1 MRWKSRFDR
10 FHTAT
15 DFDET
20 MGKTKR
26 SNSWKVIYNA
36 PRELQPRE
44 RMKMV
49 SSAEELATVPDEV
62 LLANILRS
70 GVKGTNVLEAAMK
83 LRASCATLAEFLKYP
98 TLRSFMT
105 FLEERNI
112 GRIGIGEDKALCL
125 IAAFELGR
133 RAVDAERQMRNRTLP
148 IRGARD
154 VFALLKPDADK
165 QDREVFWCLL
175 LDVRKRLIANPVVVS
190 AGTKDAALVIPRDVF
205 RPAVREGAVAVIV
218 AHNHLS
224 ENLLPSNEDVELTR
238 LLEETGATIG
248 IPLLDHVI
256 LSSVP
261 SCNQWRSL
269 KS

>member
-1 MRWKSRFDR
+1 M
-10 FHTAT
+10 
-15 DFDET
+15 E
-20 MGKTKR
+20 KTKK

-49 SSAEELATVPDEV
+49 SSAEELATIPDEV

-98 TLRSFMT
+98 TLRSFMA
-105 FLEERNI
+105 FLKERKI
-112 GRIGIGEDKALCL
+112 GRIGIGEDKALGL
-125 IAAFELGR
+125 IAAVELGR
-133 RAVDAERQMRNRTLP
+133 RAVDAERNMRNRTLP
-148 IRGARD
+148 IRGAQD
-154 VFALLKPDADK
+154 VFALLKPEADK
-165 QDREVFWCLL
+165 QEREVFWCLL
-175 LDVRKRLIANPVVVS
+175 LDVRKRLIANPIVVS

-205 RPAVREGAVAVIV
+205 RPAIREGAVSVIA

-224 ENLLPSNEDVELTR
+224 EDISPSDADMELTR
-238 LLEETGATIG
+238 LLKETGETVG
-248 IPLLDHVI
+248 IPLIDHVI

-261 SCNQWRSL
+261 SCNLWRSVNTT
-269 KS
+269 SS

>member
-1 MRWKSRFDR
+1 MATKSDG
-10 FHTAT
+10 A
-15 DFDET
+15 
-20 MGKTKR
+20 MVKTRK
-26 SNSWKVIYNA
+26 SKSWNVIYNA

-49 SSAEELATVPDEV
+49 SSAEELAAIPDEV

-83 LRASCATLAEFLKYP
+83 LRASCASLAELLKYP
-98 TLRSFMT
+98 TLRSFMA
-105 FLEERNI
+105 FLEERKI
-112 GRIGIGEDKALCL
+112 GRIGIGEDKALGL

-133 RAVDAERQMRNRTLP
+133 RAVDAERNMRNRALP
-148 IRGARD
+148 VRSARD
-154 VFALLKPDADK
+154 VFALLKPEADK
-165 QDREVFWCLL
+165 QEREVFWCLL

-205 RPAVREGAVAVIV
+205 RPAIREGAIAVIA

-224 ENLLPSNEDVELTR
+224 EDVSPSDEDIELTR
-238 LLEETGATIG
+238 MLEETGETVG

-261 SCNQWRSL
+261 SCGQWQSVKNHLRT
-269 KS
+269 

>member
-1 MRWKSRFDR
+1 M
-10 FHTAT
+10 
-15 DFDET
+15 T
-20 MGKTKR
+20 MNKAKK

-83 LRASCATLAEFLKYP
+83 LRASCVTLAEFLKYP

-105 FLEERNI
+105 FLEERKI
-112 GRIGIGEDKALCL
+112 GHVGIGEDKALGL

-133 RAVDAERQMRNRTLP
+133 RAVDAERNMRNRALP
-148 IRGARD
+148 IRRAGD
-154 VFALLKPDADK
+154 VFALLKPEADK
-165 QDREVFWCLL
+165 QEREVFWCLM

-205 RPAVREGAVAVIV
+205 RPAIREGAVAVIAV
-218 AHNHLS
+218 HNHLS
-224 ENLLPSNEDVELTR
+224 EDVSPSEEDIELTR
-238 LLEETGATIG
+238 LLKETGEMVG
-248 IPLLDHVI
+248 ITLMDHVI

-261 SCNQWRSL
+261 SCDQWQSIL
-269 KS
+269 

>member
-1 MRWKSRFDR
+1 MSATKKS
-10 FHTAT
+10 T
-15 DFDET
+15 
-20 MGKTKR
+20 
-26 SNSWKVIYNA
+26 SWKVIYNA

-62 LLANILRS
+62 LLACIMRS

-83 LRASCATLAEFLKYP
+83 LRSSCASLAEFLKYP
-98 TLRSFMT
+98 TLRSFMS
-105 FLEERNI
+105 FLKERKI
-112 GRIGIGEDKALCL
+112 GRIGIGEDKALGL

-133 RAVDAERQMRNRTLP
+133 RAIDAERNMRNRALP
-148 IRGARD
+148 IRGGAD
-154 VFALLKPDADK
+154 VFALLKPESDK
-165 QDREVFWCLL
+165 QEREVFWCLM
-175 LDVRKRLIANPVVVS
+175 LDLRKRLIASPVVVS

-205 RPAVREGAVAVIV
+205 RPAIREGAVAIIV

-224 ENLLPSNEDVELTR
+224 EDIAPSDEDIELTR
-238 LLEETGATIG
+238 LIKETGETVG

-261 SCNQWRSL
+261 SCFTWRSIVHNPI
-269 KS
+269 SSAP

>member
-1 MRWKSRFDR
+1 MTAAAKKS
-10 FHTAT
+10 
-15 DFDET
+15 
-20 MGKTKR
+20 K
-26 SNSWKVIYNA
+26 SWQVIYNA

-70 GVKGTNVLEAAMK
+70 GVKGTNVLEAATK

-98 TLRSFMT
+98 TLRSFMA
-105 FLEERNI
+105 FLKERHI
-112 GRIGIGEDKALCL
+112 GRIGIGEDKALGL

-133 RAVDAERQMRNRTLP
+133 RAVDAERSMRNRALP
-148 IRGARD
+148 IKGPQD
-154 VFALLKPDADK
+154 VFALLKPEADT
-165 QDREVFWCLL
+165 QEREVFWCLL
-175 LDVRKRLIANPVVVS
+175 LDVRRRLVVNPVVVS
-190 AGTKDAALVIPRDVF
+190 AGTKDAALVVPRDVF
-205 RPAVREGAVAVIV
+205 RPAIREGAVAVIA

-224 ENLLPSNEDVELTR
+224 EDVSPSEEDVELTR
-238 LLEETGATIG
+238 LLAGTGETVG

-261 SCNQWRSL
+261 SCGQWWSVDV
-269 KS
+269 KAVCGDGKCN

>member
-1 MRWKSRFDR
+1 MGIGFDGTMERTKKS
-10 FHTAT
+10 
-15 DFDET
+15 
-20 MGKTKR
+20 K
-26 SNSWKVIYNA
+26 SWKVIYNA

-70 GVKGTNVLEAAMK
+70 GIRGTNVLEAAMK

-98 TLRSFMT
+98 TLRSFMA
-105 FLEERNI
+105 FLEERKI
-112 GRIGIGEDKALCL
+112 GRIGIGEDKALGL

-133 RAVDAERQMRNRTLP
+133 RAVDAERNMRNLALP
-148 IRGARD
+148 ITSARD
-154 VFALLKPDADK
+154 VFSLLKPEADK
-165 QDREVFWCLL
+165 QEREVFWCLL

-190 AGTKDAALVIPRDVF
+190 VGTKDASLVIPRDVF
-205 RPAVREGAVAVIV
+205 RPAIREGAVAIIA

-224 ENLLPSNEDVELTR
+224 EDVSPSDEDIELTR
-238 LLEETGATIG
+238 VLKETGDTVG
-248 IPLLDHVI
+248 IPLLDHII

-261 SCNQWRSL
+261 FCNLWRSMNA
-269 KS
+269 KG